1 MNKKV
6 YYTIVSI
13 LTVAIIVF
21 SFKIFTLF
29 FFNDL
34 KSVAP
39 NLVGMSATEASIKY
53 APQNIS
59 VVSGGEDY
67 SEYPEG
73 VIFSQSPE
81 PGKEIKQNSKITVLV
96 SKGSKKLVV
105 PDFTGMD
112 ISAAKA
118 AAEKAG
124 IEISEISRTHHEFE
138 LEQVVASEPSK
149 GTVLENSNKVSLL
162 LSLKKSVKTVTMPD
176 LTGIPLTEVQD
187 KLTANELVLGE
198 VTQVSDPNI
207 ENDVVIDSNPSA
219 GQAVPTGTIVNISV
233 NKVE

>member
-1 MNKKV
+1 MSKKA
-6 YYTIVSI
+6 YYIIVSI
-13 LTVAIIVF
+13 LTVAIIIF

-53 APQNIS
+53 APQNIF

-67 SEYPEG
+67 SKYPEG

-81 PGKEIKQNSKITVLV
+81 PGKEIKQNSKIIVLV
-96 SKGSKKLVV
+96 SKGSKKLIV

-149 GTVLENSNKVSLL
+149 GSILENNNKISLL
-162 LSLKKSVKTVTMPD
+162 LSLKKSIKTVIMPD
-176 LTGIPLTEVQD
+176 LTGLPITEVQD
-187 KLTANELVLGE
+187 KLASKELILGE
-198 VTQVSDPNI
+198 INQVSDPNI

-219 GQAVPTGTIVNISV
+219 GQTVPTGTIVNISI